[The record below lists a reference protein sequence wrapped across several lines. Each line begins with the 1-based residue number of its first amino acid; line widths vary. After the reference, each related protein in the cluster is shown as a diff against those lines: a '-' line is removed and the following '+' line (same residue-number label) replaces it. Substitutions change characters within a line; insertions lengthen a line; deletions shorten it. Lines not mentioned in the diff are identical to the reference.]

1 MAEKLSVAAVQAAI
15 RQAGES
21 WQAGNTSMSELPRE
35 AQLKRLGV
43 ELPTGLT
50 TEEAELQIRASRA
63 AVRATQ
69 LVGAPAA
76 FDWRNVNGQNFVTGV
91 KDQGGCGSC
100 VAFGTAAVVE
110 TTLRAQRGDPNLAID
125 LSEAQ
130 LFYCHARSQGR
141 NCGNGWFPD
150 QAFEFFKNQGVA
162 DEACYPYTSGDQDC
176 SNLCSDWQNRAIKI
190 TGYHSFG
197 SVADIKEWLSTRGP
211 VTGCFYVFDDF
222 FSYRSGVYRHVTG
235 ELAGGHCVVIIGYD
249 DAESCWICKN
259 SWGEGWGDN
268 GFFRIGYGECE
279 IETWLGPL
287 AVDGILETGWL
298 SNKTVAGLWTINED
312 RNAWVYLNEGVGWRR
327 IAFDNDN
334 IFVDQLTQLAT
345 AKAANRPVSV
355 YQNNGVIT
363 QVYVL

>member
-1 MAEKLSVAAVQAAI
+1 MAEKLSVAAVQTAI
-15 RQAGES
+15 QKAGES
-21 WQAGNTSMSELPRE
+21 WQAGTSLMSELPRE
-35 AQLKRLGV
+35 EQLKHLGV
-43 ELPTGLT
+43 ELPAGLT

-63 AVRATQ
+63 ALRTARSI
-69 LVGAPAA
+69 GAPAA
-76 FDWRNVNGQNFVTGV
+76 YDWRNVNGQNFVTDV

-100 VAFGTAAVVE
+100 VAFGTTAVVE
-110 TTLRAQRGDPNLAID
+110 TALRIQRGAPNLVVD

-150 QAFEFFKNQGVA
+150 QALEFFKNQGVA

-176 SNLCSDWQNRAIKI
+176 SNLCADWQNRATKV
-190 TGYHSFG
+190 TGYHQVG
-197 SVADIKEWLSTRGP
+197 SVAEMKEWLSTRGAI
-211 VTGCFYVFDDF
+211 TGCFYVFDDF

-235 ELAGGHCVVIIGYD
+235 ELAGGHCVVIVGYD

-259 SWGEGWGDN
+259 SWGPSWGDN

-279 IETWLGPL
+279 IETWFGPY
-287 AVDGILETGWL
+287 AVDGIVETGWL
-298 SNKTVAGLWTINED
+298 SSKTVTGLWSINED
-312 RNAWVYLNEGVGWRR
+312 RNAWVYLSESVGWRR

-334 IFVDQLTQLAT
+334 VFVDQLVQLTT
-345 AKAANRPVSV
+345 AKAANRPVDV